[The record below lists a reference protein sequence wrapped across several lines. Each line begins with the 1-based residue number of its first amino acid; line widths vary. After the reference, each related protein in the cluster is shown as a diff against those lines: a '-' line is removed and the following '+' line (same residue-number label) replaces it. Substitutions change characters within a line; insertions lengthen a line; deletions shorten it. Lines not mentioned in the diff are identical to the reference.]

1 MRVKNSSSALF
12 YNKYKM
18 IKIDKQIITMYK
30 IEDGVS
36 KSQYSIVSG
45 GCKGIATIDK
55 ITLEYSYVGDDL
67 GQFTSFVKDTLT
79 KSIKLGKELPD
90 KFSYGFV

>member
-1 MRVKNSSSALF
+1 
-12 YNKYKM
+12 M

-30 IEDGVS
+30 IEDGAS
-36 KSQYSIVSG
+36 KRPYYIVSG

-67 GQFTSFVKDTLT
+67 GQFTSFVKDTLS

-90 KFSYGFV
+90 KFSYGFG

>member
-1 MRVKNSSSALF
+1 
-12 YNKYKM
+12 M

-30 IEDGVS
+30 IEDGTS
-36 KSQYSIVSG
+36 KRQYSIASG
-45 GCKGIATIDK
+45 GCKGIATVDK
-55 ITLEYSYVGDDL
+55 TTLEYSYVGDDL

-90 KFSYGFV
+90 KFSYGFG